1 MQEAENVPIPR
12 GRLGTTWAPLP
23 HSFGDFGLALWW
35 RDKHGGGSGDLL
47 VYGQSQFQTRRWLET
62 NVLHLR
68 LFPRSVALALRD
80 SSRRDPGTGSP
91 GAAARGGG
99 GSRGL
104 RGCGC
109 DLASLI
115 LVFDH
120 HQVLGHFLKLVHQ
133 PLPFHFGQDAS
144 LVVISGQRAGSVRN
158 IVPSR
163 AGGGDADGRPGQGK
177 GHFGL
182 RRLL

>member
-1 MQEAENVPIPR
+1 M
-12 GRLGTTWAPLP
+12 TWVPLP

-35 RDKHGGGSGDLL
+35 GDKHGGGSGDLF

-91 GAAARGGG
+91 GAATRGGG

-144 LVVISGQRAGSVRN
+144 LVVISGQRAESVRN

>member
-1 MQEAENVPIPR
+1 M
-12 GRLGTTWAPLP
+12 TWAPLP
-23 HSFGDFGLALWW
+23 HSFGDFGLPFWW
-35 RDKHGGGSGDLL
+35 RDKQGGGSGDLF
-47 VYGQSQFQTRRWLET
+47 VHRQSQFQTCRWLET

-68 LFPRSVALALRD
+68 LFPGSVTLALRG
-80 SSRRDPGTGSP
+80 SSGRDPGAGSP
-91 GAAARGGG
+91 GAATRGG

-115 LVFDH
+115 LIFDH
-120 HQVLGHFLKLVHQ
+120 HQVLGHLLKLVYQ

-144 LVVISGQRAGSVRN
+144 LVVISGWTVGSVRDT
-158 IVPSR
+158 VPSR
-163 AGGGDADGRPGQGK
+163 AGGGDAYGSPGQGK